1 VINGLNVGK
10 KMNQR
15 ILASL
20 LMGGLLVSVLPSQ
33 LKMTIPS
40 WAATLEGNS
49 SSTYPLSYT
58 QVRWDY
64 LADSKALGRSV
75 AQIKGF
81 SFRIDSGSSFS
92 VGTKKT
98 LKPVI
103 TFYRVRTSPS
113 TMSKTWTAN
122 IGTAKGT
129 VVFNGTLNL
138 PAATPAL
145 PSPAKFSVRI
155 PLKAPFILTVLRDN
169 LLIDWQEKQPYV
181 RTPWSAD
188 AAYIAK
194 TPGSITSRIWENR
207 SCFNA
212 GGDQAYLSISRT
224 TGVLGGSMDVRYTMK
239 PAAGH
244 NLDALL
250 NWIGS
255 NNLKWGAIPLPL
267 PLGFLGMP
275 KCVLATD
282 ILLTQVGLTSPVKW
296 PIPNNNAL
304 VGLTLYTQGMA
315 LDTKSSRMVITDNA
329 WAVRLLPN
337 PPGPQPFQS
346 LYRSRYTNQTT
357 GFMSSGFYAPV
368 IQFDGLFR

>member
-1 VINGLNVGK
+1 MK
-10 KMNQR
+10 K
-15 ILASL
+15 SL
-20 LMGGLLVSVLPSQ
+20 LATLLVGGLFSTLLPAQ
-33 LKMTIPS
+33 LKITVPS

-49 SSTYPLSYT
+49 SATYPLSYT

-64 LADSKALGRSV
+64 LVDSKALGRSV

-81 SFRIDSGSSFS
+81 SFRVDSGSASS
-92 VGTKKT
+92 LGTKKT

-103 TFYRVRTSPS
+103 TFYRVQTAPS
-113 TMSKTWTAN
+113 AMSKTWTQN
-122 IGTAKGT
+122 IGSAKGT

-138 PAATPAL
+138 PAAAPAL
-145 PSPAKFSVRI
+145 PSPAKFAVRI
-155 PLKAPFILTVLRDN
+155 PLKAPFLVTVLKEN
-169 LLIDWQEKQPYV
+169 LLINWQEKQPYV
-181 RTPWSAD
+181 YQKWSAD
-188 AAYIAK
+188 AAFIAR

-224 TGVLGGSMDVRYTMK
+224 SGVLGGSLDVRYTMK

-244 NLDALL
+244 NLNAML

-282 ILLTQVGLTSPVKW
+282 ILLTQVGLASPVKW
-296 PIPNNNAL
+296 PIPNNNSL
-304 VGLTLYTQGMA
+304 VGLTLFTQGMA

-337 PPGPQPFQS
+337 PPGVQLFQS

-357 GFMSSGFYAPV
+357 GFMSTGFYAPIV
-368 IQFDGLFR
+368 QFDGVFR